1 MSCFSSGEEKRSRVV
16 SRLAPTFIDFRW
28 LRRGIQSEGN
38 RLVSAKLREG
48 KFLSYDSILRH
59 RFYEEKKKKEAQ
71 PELRKEIKCKILL
84 SLSFSLFNHKR
95 WKGDRPSNGI
105 LKF

>member
-48 KFLSYDSILRH
+48 KFLSILRH
-59 RFYEEKKKKEAQ
+59 RFYERKKKKEAQ
-71 PELRKEIKCKILL
+71 VELRKEIKCKILL
-84 SLSFSLFNHKR
+84 SLSFSLFNDKR
-95 WKGDRPSNGI
+95 WKEDRPSNGI